1 MAGFLLCVPRGDAMR
16 RILLTL
22 LLLTAAPAM
31 ADVNEMTLGGDVYV
45 GGSGTTES
53 AAERD
58 LFVAGGTVT
67 TRGTAA
73 GDGHF
78 AGFDVGVETEV
89 AGDVYAAGGAV
100 TLRAP
105 VGEDVTA
112 MGMSVGVADSAR
124 VGGNARLMGGSV
136 VVEGPVAGSL
146 LATGGE
152 VLIDAEIAGDVRVAA
167 GSLSFGPRARIGGRL
182 DYAGPEEVA
191 IPASVIDPARV
202 TFTRAEHMERMTE
215 MSREWGGREYPG
227 LPGAGAAFGFLVI
240 TIGFFVALAAI
251 VLALA
256 PERVEAMR
264 REALARPG
272 VALLGGVVGLS
283 TVFGLIPVAA
293 MTIVGIPI
301 IPVVLLAALILWTL
315 GYAFGVYVVALR
327 VWTWMGGA
335 EPAMAGRLGI
345 YAAGILLVALLNVVP
360 FAGWALN
367 FTLVLFGIGALA
379 VPVYRRLFARAAP
392 TPPVAG

>member
-1 MAGFLLCVPRGDAMR
+1 MR
-16 RILLTL
+16 RVLLTVL
-22 LLLTAAPAM
+22 LLSAAPAL
-31 ADVNEMTLGGDVYV
+31 ADVDEMRLGGDVYL
-45 GGSGTTES
+45 GGSGTMDS

-67 TRGTAA
+67 ARGTAA

-100 TLRAP
+100 TIRAA

-112 MGMSVGVADSAR
+112 MGMSVSVADSAS

-136 VVEGPVAGSL
+136 VVEGPVAGAL

-167 GSLSFGPRARIGGRL
+167 GDLSFGPGARIGGRL

-191 IPASVIDPARV
+191 IPASVIDPGRV
-202 TFTRAEHMERMTE
+202 SFTRAEHMDRMTE
-215 MSREWGGREYPG
+215 MSREWGGREYPE

-240 TIGFFVALAAI
+240 TIGFFVALAA
-251 VLALA
+251 VALALI

-264 REALARPG
+264 QEALARPG
-272 VALLGGVVGLS
+272 VALLGGVVGLA
-283 TVFGLIPVAA
+283 TVFGLVPVAA
-293 MTIVGIPI
+293 MTIVGIPLL
-301 IPVVLLAALILWTL
+301 PVILLAALILWTL

-327 VWTWMGGA
+327 AWTMMGGA
-335 EPAMAGRLGI
+335 EPAMAGRLAI
-345 YAAGILLVALLNVVP
+345 YAAGILVVALLNVVP

-392 TPPVAG
+392 PPPVAG

>member
-1 MAGFLLCVPRGDAMR
+1 MLCLLS
-16 RILLTL
+16 
-22 LLLTAAPAM
+22 AAPAM
-31 ADVNEMTLGGDVYV
+31 ADTDEMTLGGDVYV
-45 GGSGTTES
+45 GGSGTTAT
-53 AAERD
+53 AAARD

-67 TRGTAA
+67 ARGSAA

-100 TLRAP
+100 TIRAA

-112 MGMSVGVADSAR
+112 MGMSVSLADSAG

-136 VVEGPVAGSL
+136 VIEGPVAGAL

-152 VLIDAEIAGDVRVAA
+152 VVIDAEIAGDVRVAA
-167 GSLSFGPRARIGGRL
+167 GELRFGPRARIGGRL
-182 DYAGPEEVA
+182 DYAGPEELA
-191 IPASVIDPARV
+191 IPATVIDPARV
-202 TFTRAEHMERMTE
+202 TFTRAAHMERMAE
-215 MSREWGGREYPG
+215 ASREWGGREYPE
-227 LPGAGAAFGFLVI
+227 LPGAKAAFGFLVI
-240 TIGFFVALAAI
+240 TIGFFVVLAA
-251 VLALA
+251 VALALA
-256 PERVEAMR
+256 PDRVEAMR

-272 VALLGGVVGLS
+272 VALLGGVVGLA
-283 TVFGLIPVAA
+283 TVFGLVPVAA
-293 MTIVGIPI
+293 MTIVGIPLL
-301 IPVVLLAALILWTL
+301 PVVLLAALILWTL

-327 VWTWMGGA
+327 VWTMMGGE

-345 YAAGILLVALLNVVP
+345 YAAGLLVVALLNVVP

-379 VPVYRRLFARAAP
+379 VPVYRRLFTR
-392 TPPVAG
+392 TPPLPVAG

>member
-1 MAGFLLCVPRGDAMR
+1 MR
-16 RILLTL
+16 
-22 LLLTAAPAM
+22 
-31 ADVNEMTLGGDVYV
+31 LGGDVYL
-45 GGSGTTES
+45 GGSGTTDS

-67 TRGTAA
+67 SRGTAA

-100 TLRAP
+100 AIRAP

-112 MGMSVGVADSAR
+112 MGMSVNVADSAS

-136 VVEGPVAGSL
+136 VVEGPVAGAL

-152 VLIDAEIAGDVRVAA
+152 VLIDAEIAGDVRVAS
-167 GSLSFGPRARIGGRL
+167 GDLSFGPRARIGGRL

-202 TFTRAEHMERMTE
+202 SFTRAEHMERMTE

-240 TIGFFVALAAI
+240 TIGFFVALAA
-251 VLALA
+251 VALALI

-264 REALARPG
+264 QEALARPW

-283 TVFGLIPVAA
+283 TVFGLVPVAT
-293 MTIVGIPI
+293 MTIVGIPLL
-301 IPVVLLAALILWTL
+301 PVVLLAALILWTL
-315 GYAFGVYVVALR
+315 GYAFGVYVAALR
-327 VWTWMGGA
+327 VWTMMGGA

-345 YAAGILLVALLNVVP
+345 YAAGILAVALLNVVP

-379 VPVYRRLFARAAP
+379 VPAYRRLFARAAP
-392 TPPVAG
+392 PPPVVG